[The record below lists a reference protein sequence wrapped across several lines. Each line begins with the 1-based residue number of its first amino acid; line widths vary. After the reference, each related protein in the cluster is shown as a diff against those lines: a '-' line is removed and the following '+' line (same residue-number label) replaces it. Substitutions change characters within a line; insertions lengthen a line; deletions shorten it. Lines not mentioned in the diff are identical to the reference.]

1 MMEQKNVVGIIA
13 EYNPFHNGHSYHLR
27 QAAKLSGA
35 RAVVVVLSSNFV
47 QRGEPSFQDK
57 WSRAEGALSG
67 GADLVLELPVPFSCH
82 NAGVFARGAVE
93 ILASTGVVTHL
104 AFGMEGEI
112 PRLESILDILLH
124 EPLPF
129 KEKLKSSLERGMSFV
144 ESRALAVDSLVPGA
158 KKGLS
163 TPNNNL
169 ALAYLL
175 EIAKKNAPLE
185 PLPVKR
191 IGTGFHSL
199 EGGVFAS
206 ASAIRLQL
214 RSGRLEEAREAI
226 PGDNF
231 RLVLRDLSAGRCVLD
246 ESRVMAAYRILM
258 ARSSL
263 EELSRVAEMAEGLE
277 SRLKRAARQAGDLQ
291 DFISRCTTRRY
302 PRGRVCRHLVHAL
315 IGLDHW
321 TNRSFQRLGPPCIR
335 VLGANGKGRSLL
347 KEMRSTAGLPLIG
360 RCDESKHD
368 RIASLMEIERKAT
381 EIWETFVSGTRFDAE
396 KKAVPI
402 LVP

>member
-1 MMEQKNVVGIIA
+1 MTEQRNIVGIIA
-13 EYNPFHNGHSYHLR
+13 EYNPFHNGHAYHIR
-27 QAAKLSGA
+27 QAVKLSGA
-35 RAVVVVLSSNFV
+35 QAVVVVLSSNFV

-57 WSRAEGALSG
+57 WSRAEGALSA

-93 ILASTGVVTHL
+93 ILASTGIVTHL
-104 AFGMEGEI
+104 SFGMEGEI

-129 KEKLKSSLERGMSFV
+129 KEKLKSSLERGLSFV

-158 KKGLS
+158 KKSLS

-175 EIAKKNAPLE
+175 EIARKNIPLG
-185 PLPVKR
+185 LVPVKR
-191 IGTGFHSL
+191 VGAGYHSF

-206 ASAIRLQL
+206 ASGIRLKIRKGL
-214 RSGRLEEAREAI
+214 VEEAREAV
-226 PGDNF
+226 PDGNF
-231 RLVLRDLSAGRCVLD
+231 KLILRDLSAGRCVLD
-246 ESRVMAAYRILM
+246 ESRIMAAYRILM
-258 ARSSL
+258 ARSSP
-263 EELSRVAEMAEGLE
+263 EELSRVAEMGEGLE
-277 SRLKRAARQAGDLQ
+277 SRLKYAARQAKDLPG
-291 DFISRCTTRRY
+291 FISSCTTRRY
-302 PRGRVCRHLVHAL
+302 PRGRICRHLVHAL

-321 TNRSFQRLGPPCIR
+321 TNRAFQRLGPPCIR
-335 VLGANGKGRSLL
+335 VLGTNGKGRILL
-347 KEMRSTAGLPLIG
+347 KEMRSTAKLPLIG
-360 RCDESKHD
+360 RCDESKQG

-381 EIWETFVSGTRFDAE
+381 EIWETFVSGTRPDAE

>member
-1 MMEQKNVVGIIA
+1 MTEQRNIVGIIA
-13 EYNPFHNGHSYHLR
+13 EYNPFHNGHAYHIR
-27 QAAKLSGA
+27 QAVKLSGA
-35 RAVVVVLSSNFV
+35 QAVVVVLSSNFV

-57 WSRAEGALSG
+57 WSRAEGALSA

-93 ILASTGVVTHL
+93 ILASTGIVTHL
-104 AFGMEGEI
+104 SFGMEGEI

-158 KKGLS
+158 KQSLS

-175 EIAKKNAPLE
+175 EIARKNIPWGLV
-185 PLPVKR
+185 PVKR
-191 IGTGFHSL
+191 VGAGYHSF

-206 ASAIRLQL
+206 ASAVRLQIRKGL
-214 RSGRLEEAREAI
+214 VEEARVAI
-226 PGDNF
+226 PDGNF
-231 RLVLRDLSAGRCVLD
+231 KLLLRDLSAGRCVLD
-246 ESRVMAAYRILM
+246 ESRIMAAYRILM
-258 ARSSL
+258 ARSSP
-263 EELSRVAEMAEGLE
+263 EELSRVAEMGEGLE
-277 SRLKRAARQAGDLQ
+277 SRLKYAARQARDLTG
-291 DFISRCTTRRY
+291 FISSCTTRRY
-302 PRGRVCRHLVHAL
+302 PRGRICRHLVHAL

-335 VLGANGKGRSLL
+335 VLGTNGKGRILL
-347 KEMRSTAGLPLIG
+347 KEMRTTAKLPLIG
-360 RCDESKHD
+360 RCDESKQG
-368 RIASLMEIERKAT
+368 RIASLMEFERKAT
-381 EIWETFVSGTRFDAE
+381 EIWETFVSGTRPDAE